1 MDRETLLKILDIGS
15 LPLSLDEIEKIMDEE
30 MEKDPDE
37 MDGELIEMCADI
49 LEKAY
54 FDNGKPETSVE
65 PEKDKRKTRIKL
77 IKVLVLAAIILIL
90 FSIAIPACAKYIKSD
105 VSDKIVKFYS
115 DHFEIDLRGE
125 NNDAVNYSDESNDII
140 KLLNEKG
147 IENVILPAEIL
158 KEEYVKEITHFDENE
173 DYISATVDFKNKS
186 NGFKGR
192 IGIIKH
198 STNKTGFIIGQ
209 NYISGGYDS
218 IKQISLNG
226 MDILVFGNNKESYIE
241 YIDNDIKYQVHIFN
255 CDFNLA
261 AEIAKT
267 LE

>member
-15 LPLSLDEIEKIMDEE
+15 LPLSLEEIEKIMDEE
-30 MEKDPDE
+30 MEKDPSE

-125 NNDAVNYSDESNDII
+125 NKKAVNYSDENNDLI
-140 KLLNEKG
+140 KALKDIG

-173 DYISATVDFKNKS
+173 GYITATIDFENEF
-186 NGFKGR
+186 NEIKGQIK
-192 IGIIKH
+192 IGKH
-198 STNKTGFIIGQ
+198 KLNKTEFMVGLNNILD
-209 NYISGGYDS
+209 NYDS
-218 IKQISLNG
+218 VKQITLNG
-226 MDILVFGNNKESYIE
+226 METLVFSADEKSFITYIDKNIE
-241 YIDNDIKYQVHIFN
+241 YEIIIND
-255 CDFNLA
+255 CDFNSVI
-261 AEIAKT
+261 EIANT
-267 LE
+267 LK